1 MLGGKNM
8 PILKNRTV
16 RKQFLLD
23 EETNSKL
30 KMVAL
35 SAQTSENE
43 IVNRALNAYLCRFKK
58 KED

>member
-1 MLGGKNM
+1 MAV
-8 PILKNRTV
+8 LKNRTV

-30 KMVAL
+30 KMIAL

-43 IVNRALNAYLCRFKK
+43 IVNRALNAYLCRFNTKK
-58 KED
+58 KEG

>member
-1 MLGGKNM
+1 MS
-8 PILKNRTV
+8 ILKNRTV

-58 KED
+58 KKDD